1 MFVFHFVSFPSLEA
15 KHHLISRLSLLF
27 RPPLHNK
34 PKIKRH
40 LSLLLTS
47 AERAWSRAQEA
58 KLALESGPDMSKKR
72 VLLSRSAKAA
82 SWGRELAAA
91 ASAAGD
97 SRTAVEGAAYASWLE
112 GLAAMERAPGA
123 GKRGGDGSSVV
134 DAGASAAAWSSALE
148 ALACAG
154 ELCSRLA
161 ASSAGFSGSSGDAA
175 AASLASPADARA
187 AARAQAADIAPL
199 VRFCQHQLGRA
210 RDASSSGEET
220 PERVAAAAAE
230 GAGAAAGP
238 KVKAA
243 LEELRAGEGK
253 DDDDD
258 DDSSKKER
266 PSSSSSPS
274 SSTFAWR
281 GSLFSVPSERARTAL
296 AAAQAATADAR
307 KVGDDDDV
315 ARLAALDRAL
325 AAFGDAK
332 GIVRQQQQ
340 QQQAGGGGATAP
352 SAATSSYS
360 SADAA
365 RAAADARS
373 LALAVT
379 GAALDAALERG
390 RLAAS
395 LLSRALDG
403 GEREAATIFKVK
415 QAALAATS
423 TSTTSA
429 AAETATATTPS
440 ASTTSEA
447 AAASASSAEKKKKQQ
462 RRRAAAAAKR
472 PSKPEDAV
480 RAYASLAKT
489 AKQLGEVAAALGG
502 TTGELLLDEAAALGA
517 DASARRTFW
526 AARAFLASRRC
537 PDAMAL
543 LDRARERAEAAA
555 EAHEECS
562 RPDAAAVLSL
572 RSLAE
577 DACPG
582 WKAVAHAEAAARSAR
597 GVRAAGSEVA
607 GLKVAGK
614 KKKKRKG
621 GAASDDDDDDEEE
634 EDDDGEEEE
643 REQKRPFL
651 MDRLDEWASC
661 APNRIAPIPP
671 RLETVPVRPFVLDVA
686 FDGVV
691 PPDVSKRVGK
701 AARGG
706 RASSAGASSASAA
719 TAAAAAAA
727 GTSEEESAG
736 TLSKLA
742 GAFGWGS
749 K

>member
-1 MFVFHFVSFPSLEA
+1 
-15 KHHLISRLSLLF
+15 
-27 RPPLHNK
+27 
-34 PKIKRH
+34 
-40 LSLLLTS
+40 
-47 AERAWSRAQEA
+47 
-58 KLALESGPDMSKKR
+58 MSKKR

-134 DAGASAAAWSSALE
+134 DVEASAAAWTSALE
-148 ALACAG
+148 ALARAG

-161 ASSAGFSGSSGDAA
+161 ASSAGFGSGFDAA
-175 AASLASPADARA
+175 TSPADVRA

-210 RDASSSGEET
+210 HAASSGET
-220 PERVAAAAAE
+220 PESVSAAAAE
-230 GAGAAAGP
+230 GAGAASGP

-258 DDSSKKER
+258 GGDSTKKER
-266 PSSSSSPS
+266 QSSSSSS
-274 SSTFAWR
+274 SSFAWR
-281 GSLFSVPSERARTAL
+281 GSLFAVPSERARTAL
-296 AAAQAATADAR
+296 AAAQAVQADAR
-307 KVGDDDDV
+307 KVGGDDDV

-340 QQQAGGGGATAP
+340 QAGGGATAAAAAP
-352 SAATSSYS
+352 SASSS
-360 SADAA
+360 TADAA

-390 RLAAS
+390 RLATS

-403 GEREAATIFKVK
+403 GEKEAATIFKVK
-415 QAALAATS
+415 QAALAAS
-423 TSTTSA
+423 VSASASA
-429 AAETATATTPS
+429 AAETAATAAAPRTTTSDATT
-440 ASTTSEA
+440 
-447 AAASASSAEKKKKQQ
+447 AAASASASAEKKKKQQ

-472 PSKPEDAV
+472 PPKPEDAV
-480 RAYASLAKT
+480 RAFASLAKT

-562 RPDAAAVLSL
+562 RPDNAAVLSL

-582 WKAVAHAEAAARSAR
+582 WKAVAHAEAAARTAR
-597 GVRAAGSEVA
+597 GVRAAGNKVA

-614 KKKKRKG
+614 RSKRRGAGEDG
-621 GAASDDDDDDEEE
+621 GDDDDEKEDDEEE
-634 EDDDGEEEE
+634 EEQE

-661 APNRIAPIPP
+661 APTRIAPIPP

-691 PPDVSKRVGK
+691 PPDVSKRVGRQK

-706 RASSAGASSASAA
+706 GGAPAGASSASAA
-719 TAAAAAAA
+719 TAAAGGVA
-727 GTSEEESAG
+727 SEEESAG

>member
-1 MFVFHFVSFPSLEA
+1 
-15 KHHLISRLSLLF
+15 
-27 RPPLHNK
+27 
-34 PKIKRH
+34 
-40 LSLLLTS
+40 
-47 AERAWSRAQEA
+47 
-58 KLALESGPDMSKKR
+58 MSKRR

-134 DAGASAAAWSSALE
+134 DAEASAAAWSSALE
-148 ALACAG
+148 ALARAG

-161 ASSAGFSGSSGDAA
+161 ASSAGFGSSEKSSSSSSNTA
-175 AASLASPADARA
+175 ASPADARA

-210 RDASSSGEET
+210 DAGAD

-230 GAGAAAGP
+230 GAGAASGP

-253 DDDDD
+253 DDDF
-258 DDSSKKER
+258 DDSDDASKKER
-266 PSSSSSPS
+266 PSSSSSSS
-274 SSTFAWR
+274 SSTFSWR
-281 GSLFSVPSERARTAL
+281 GSSFAVPSERARSAL
-296 AAAQAATADAR
+296 ATAQAALADAR
-307 KVGDDDDV
+307 KVDDDDDV

-340 QQQAGGGGATAP
+340 QQAGGGA
-352 SAATSSYS
+352 AATTGAAAAAAAASSS
-360 SADAA
+360 VDAA

-403 GEREAATIFKVK
+403 GEKEAATIFKVK
-415 QAALAATS
+415 QAALAAAG
-423 TSTTSA
+423 TTP
-429 AAETATATTPS
+429 ETAATT
-440 ASTTSEA
+440 
-447 AAASASSAEKKKKQQ
+447 ASASDDATASDAAEKKRKQQ

-472 PSKPEDAV
+472 PPKPEDAV

-517 DASARRTFW
+517 DAAARRTFW
-526 AARAFLASRRC
+526 AARAFLAARRC

-562 RPDAAAVLSL
+562 CPDGAAVSSL

-582 WKAVAHAEAAARSAR
+582 WRAVAHAEAAARTAR
-597 GVRAAGSEVA
+597 GVRAAGNKVA
-607 GLKVAGK
+607 GLKVASAAGK
-614 KKKKRKG
+614 KQKKR
-621 GAASDDDDDDEEE
+621 GASEDGNDDGDDDDEEE
-634 EDDDGEEEE
+634 DVQ
-643 REQKRPFL
+643 EQKRPFL

-661 APNRIAPIPP
+661 APTRIAPIPP
-671 RLETVPVRPFVLDVA
+671 RLEIVPVRPFVLDVA

-691 PPDVSKRVGK
+691 PPDVSKR
-701 AARGG
+701 AAAGGGG
-706 RASSAGASSASAA
+706 RRASASRGSSAGGASSASAA
-719 TAAAAAAA
+719 TA
-727 GTSEEESAG
+727 SEEESTG

>member
-1 MFVFHFVSFPSLEA
+1 M
-15 KHHLISRLSLLF
+15 
-27 RPPLHNK
+27 
-34 PKIKRH
+34 
-40 LSLLLTS
+40 
-47 AERAWSRAQEA
+47 
-58 KLALESGPDMSKKR
+58 GKKR

-91 ASAAGD
+91 ASAAGN
-97 SRTAVEGAAYASWLE
+97 SRTAVEAAAYASWLE

-123 GKRGGDGSSVV
+123 GKRGGDGSSVIDPAAAV
-134 DAGASAAAWSSALE
+134 AAWSSALE
-148 ALACAG
+148 ALARAG

-161 ASSAGFSGSSGDAA
+161 ASSAGFSNRCDNGVVS
-175 AASLASPADARA
+175 SLAEARA

-210 RDASSSGEET
+210 ASGSGEKD
-220 PERVAAAAAE
+220 PERIAAAAAE
-230 GAGAAAGP
+230 GAGATLGP

-258 DDSSKKER
+258 AKKKESPSSL
-266 PSSSSSPS
+266 PSSSSS
-274 SSTFAWR
+274 STTFSWR
-281 GSLFSVPSERARTAL
+281 GSSFSVPSERARSAL
-296 AAAQAATADAR
+296 ASAQAALADAR
-307 KVGDDDDV
+307 KVDDDEV

-325 AAFGDAK
+325 AAFGEAK

-340 QQQAGGGGATAP
+340 QQQAGGGATTAAAAP
-352 SAATSSYS
+352 SSSSS

-379 GAALDAALERG
+379 GAALDAAFERG

-403 GEREAATIFKVK
+403 GEKEAATILKVK
-415 QAALAATS
+415 QAALVSSSVAT
-423 TSTTSA
+423 T
-429 AAETATATTPS
+429 ETTPS
-440 ASTTSEA
+440 PSDAAA
-447 AAASASSAEKKKKQQ
+447 AAASEKKKRQQ
-462 RRRAAAAAKR
+462 RRRVAAAAKR
-472 PSKPEDAV
+472 PPRPEDAV
-480 RAYASLAKT
+480 RAFASLAKT
-489 AKQLGEVAAALGG
+489 AKQLGEVAVALGG

-517 DASARRTFW
+517 EALARRTFW
-526 AARAFLASRRC
+526 AARAFLVSRRC
-537 PDAMAL
+537 ADAMAL

-562 RPDAAAVLSL
+562 RPDRGAVSSL

-577 DACPG
+577 NACPG
-582 WKAVAHAEAAARSAR
+582 WRAVAHAEAAARTAR
-597 GVRAAGSEVA
+597 GVRAAGAKVA
-607 GLKVAGK
+607 GLKVAAAAGGGGGGGGGK
-614 KKKKRKG
+614 KKKRVSG
-621 GAASDDDDDDEEE
+621 EDDDDDGDEEE
-634 EDDDGEEEE
+634 VEG
-643 REQKRPFL
+643 QGKKRPFL
-651 MDRLDEWASC
+651 MDKLDEWASC

-691 PPDVSKRVGK
+691 PPDVSRRVGK
-701 AARGG
+701 AARVG
-706 RASSAGASSASAA
+706 SEGASSRASAA
-719 TAAAAAAA
+719 SASASAP
-727 GTSEEESAG
+727 EEESAG

>member
-1 MFVFHFVSFPSLEA
+1 MLIFPVS
-15 KHHLISRLSLLF
+15 LSL
-27 RPPLHNK
+27 PPPPPPPPQHQK
-34 PKIKRH
+34 SH

-112 GLAAMERAPGA
+112 GFAAMERAPGA

-134 DAGASAAAWSSALE
+134 DAEASATAWSSALE
-148 ALACAG
+148 ALARAG

-161 ASSAGFSGSSGDAA
+161 ASSAGFEGADATASST
-175 AASLASPADARA
+175 SPADARA

-199 VRFCQHQLGRA
+199 VRFCQHQLGRVANAPSSAA
-210 RDASSSGEET
+210 RD

-253 DDDDD
+253 DDDDGDDGD

-266 PSSSSSPS
+266 PSSSSS
-274 SSTFAWR
+274 SSTFSWR
-281 GSLFSVPSERARTAL
+281 GSSFAVPSERARSTL
-296 AAAQAATADAR
+296 ATAQAALADAR
-307 KVGDDDDV
+307 KLGDDDDDV

-340 QQQAGGGGATAP
+340 QAGGGAAG
-352 SAATSSYS
+352 AATGPS
-360 SADAA
+360 SASSSSVDAA

-379 GAALDAALERG
+379 GAALDAAIERG

-403 GEREAATIFKVK
+403 GEKEAATIFEVR
-415 QAALAATS
+415 QAALAATVAA
-423 TSTTSA
+423 TATPA
-429 AAETATATTPS
+429 AAETATS
-440 ASTTSEA
+440 ASDA
-447 AAASASSAEKKKKQQ
+447 AAASAAAEKKRKQQ

-472 PSKPEDAV
+472 PPKPEDAV
-480 RAYASLAKT
+480 RAFTSLAKT

-517 DASARRTFW
+517 DAAARRTFW

-537 PDAMAL
+537 ADAMAL

-562 RPDAAAVLSL
+562 RPDGAAVLSL
-572 RSLAE
+572 RSLAGE
-577 DACPG
+577 ACPG
-582 WKAVAHAEAAARSAR
+582 WKAVAHAEAAARTAR
-597 GVRAAGSEVA
+597 GVRAAGDKVA
-607 GLKVAGK
+607 GLKVAAAGAGK
-614 KKKKRKG
+614 NKKRR
-621 GAASDDDDDDEEE
+621 GASEDDDDNDDGDDEE
-634 EDDDGEEEE
+634 D
-643 REQKRPFL
+643 EQEPKRPFL
-651 MDRLDEWASC
+651 MDRLDDWASC
-661 APNRIAPIPP
+661 AAPARIAPIPA
-671 RLETVPVRPFVLDVA
+671 RLEVVPVRPFVLDVA

-691 PPDVSKRVGK
+691 PPDVSKR
-701 AARGG
+701 AAAGGGG
-706 RASSAGASSASAA
+706 RQQRGGASSASTVGAS
-719 TAAAAAAA
+719 AAA
-727 GTSEEESAG
+727 GASEEESSAG